1 MAGPAIGPT
10 ALFVAS
16 IPLQYL
22 VAVLTVQRLHDAGLS
37 HWLVLL
43 FLFPISISLDLAY
56 FRLGEIDVDL
66 LNITAVIKTFPVVLG
81 LLCASKPVE
90 RALIAPLS
98 ASPL

>member
-37 HWLVLL
+37 RWLVLL
-43 FLFPISISLDLAY
+43 FLFPIFSIKAPT
-56 FRLGEIDVDL
+56 
-66 LNITAVIKTFPVVLG
+66 TAVSSAGFSDFCGFAALKYSILG
-81 LLCASKPVE
+81 QLIPHNEWVGRLLKAS
-90 RALIAPLS
+90 
-98 ASPL
+98 